1 MDLREEIRKELGALR
16 ETLDEYTGEIEIL
29 SQYGRD
35 ANRKLIWG
43 RELLVERI
51 EKDIRFLESLKK
63 VLNQNPNVDF
73 ELNTQVRQEL
83 EQQFPKITFQQVG
96 YSSQLYEI
104 EGGWK
109 QLKRSYPDIAMDLV
123 KDYDPEMIRTLEGEG
138 GEFLCF
144 RFFLTYGKFKS
155 IPPLKCES

>member
-16 ETLDEYTGEIEIL
+16 KTQEEHTEEIEIL

-35 ANRKLIWG
+35 ANRKLIWS

-83 EQQFPKITFQQVG
+83 EQQFPKITFQQIG
-96 YSSQLYEI
+96 YSDNYEI
-104 EGGWK
+104 AGGWK

-123 KDYDPEMIRTLEGEG
+123 KEYDPEMIRILEGGG

-155 IPPLKCES
+155 ISPLNCGS